1 MSAMETRI
9 GPIQPHNYGMDGDK
23 KVNYFRGEDKHY
35 CRISHE
41 GLHLMLDDG
50 WYTNKLLADLDPADA
65 LGKNKRE
72 YIKEILDGID
82 WGNLDKYPNSAVG
95 ANLEDLITA
104 KTGSTECYHSK
115 LNGMTKESL
124 KLIWRGEI
132 PDGMQLLSRVDDSD
146 GKHVPEKL
154 VTADDET
161 LAEFDWEL
169 IHKRGFRLAEWWVVA
184 SKSEVHVTIAHL
196 STFD

>member
-1 MSAMETRI
+1 METKI
-9 GPIQPHNYGMDGDK
+9 GPIQPHLYGMKGDK
-23 KVNYFRGEDKHY
+23 KVNYFRGGDKHY

-82 WGNLDKYPNSAVG
+82 WDDLGKYPNSAVG
-95 ANLEDLITA
+95 ANLEDLITPKA
-104 KTGSTECYHSK
+104 GSVECYHSK

-132 PDGMQLLSRVDDSD
+132 PEGMQLLSQVDNND
-146 GKHVPEKL
+146 GKQVPAQL
-154 VTADDET
+154 ITADDQV
-161 LAEFDWEL
+161 LVEFDWEL
-169 IHKRGFRLAEWWVVA
+169 IYKRGFRLVNWWA
-184 SKSEVHVTIAHL
+184 LPNRSEVHVTIAHL